1 MCLYIKTLQQ
11 FIQCMVVENKN
22 FIINLILLKE
32 KHSNI
37 IKKQKETILRV
48 IKILKKFI
56 YFYFLN

>member
-1 MCLYIKTLQQ
+1 
-11 FIQCMVVENKN
+11 MVVENKN

-56 YFYFLN
+56 YFYFLNKMFKRKFLNLFNAS